1 MLDCSTF
8 TEQDWK
14 NSIKEAIGSID
25 DNLQIFT
32 VKRSYNSGSYYT
44 AVLALRVTVDN
55 EEIIRAVIKMM
66 NDTDRVLMFLG
77 SDVDLNGGSIEID
90 YIQVSVKINI

>member
-14 NSIKEAIGSID
+14 NSIKEAFGSID

-66 NDTDRVLMFLG
+66 NDTDREFMFLG
-77 SDVDLNGGSIEID
+77 SEVDLNGGSIEID